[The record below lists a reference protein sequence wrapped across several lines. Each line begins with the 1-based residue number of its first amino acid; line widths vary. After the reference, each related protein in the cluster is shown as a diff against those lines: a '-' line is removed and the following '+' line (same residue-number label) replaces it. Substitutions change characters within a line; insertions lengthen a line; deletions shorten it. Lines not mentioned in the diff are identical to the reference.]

1 MVLFSVVDE
10 ELLQSSNNAP
20 DLFELSLQLQELL
33 LRDVLLVLGD
43 TQKHEQQRLLCVRL
57 IQPHEPPVDVREVVG
72 HNSRPDEL
80 VAGLLDLLA
89 QGELLGG
96 GEVFQQGV
104 YIPFEKYLSFLL
116 QD

>member
-1 MVLFSVVDE
+1 M
-10 ELLQSSNNAP
+10 SS
-20 DLFELSLQLQELL
+20 
-33 LRDVLLVLGD
+33 LRP
-43 TQKHEQQRLLCVRL
+43 
-57 IQPHEPPVDVREVVG
+57 PHEPSVDVREVVG
-72 HNSRPDEL
+72 HNSRSDEL

-116 QD
+116 